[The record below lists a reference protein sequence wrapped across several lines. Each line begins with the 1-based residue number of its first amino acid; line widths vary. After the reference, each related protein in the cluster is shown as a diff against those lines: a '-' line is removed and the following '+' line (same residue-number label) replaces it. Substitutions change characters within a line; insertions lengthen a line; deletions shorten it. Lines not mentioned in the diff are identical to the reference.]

1 MEDLKSKPSAR
12 FPELGVHSRHPFC
25 ISLALCLQMW
35 AYIFTYSL
43 SNATRH
49 RREPSKRRIC
59 CWQPYFGY
67 LNSTCCSGS
76 IESLLFHSQ
85 VFSWDFASPFCILS
99 FVNLVPVPDEV
110 ASCCLFVPG
119 ALLVRAGPRS
129 HLLARDFTINRDIA
143 VCRCS
148 TLRVVWTGIRGLT
161 AFLTR
166 PQTGRGAVELTFST
180 LFSSP
185 SHERQRAAKVK
196 ISKTTRPWQ

>member
-1 MEDLKSKPSAR
+1 MFHLCFSLQPRLSHFPLSLMEDLKSKPSAR

-49 RREPSKRRIC
+49 RKEPSKHRIC

-85 VFSWDFASPFCILS
+85 VFSCGFASPFCFLS

-110 ASCCLFVPG
+110 ASCCLLCRAPFWWE
-119 ALLVRAGPRS
+119 LDLV
-129 HLLARDFTINRDIA
+129 LTCWL
-143 VCRCS
+143 
-148 TLRVVWTGIRGLT
+148 GI
-161 AFLTR
+161 
-166 PQTGRGAVELTFST
+166 
-180 LFSSP
+180 SP
-185 SHERQRAAKVK
+185 STGTLPCAAAAL
-196 ISKTTRPWQ
+196 WG

>member
-85 VFSWDFASPFCILS
+85 VFSCDFASPFCILS

-110 ASCCLFVPG
+110 ESCCLFVPG

-180 LFSSP
+180 LFSIP